1 MSENDLNKGV
11 GKPLIVAGLGDVRDQ
26 LDRCFVPLGLTW
38 VSVFAGRKYVGEV
51 NGRSCT
57 ITIAMRTRNKYI
69 TSDISYRK
77 FTGLWLDI
85 SVETPVMSRM
95 MMAQPRGWARRLS
108 AFVQRRRGQS
118 VVENVPNL
126 VENFMAF
133 AHDPAWGEMFLAD
146 TAVQSH
152 LILLMNHPTLPPG
165 AAVYLS
171 PTGSGTPGKWM
182 WTTPAMPSD
191 FTPEAAQQWV
201 DAIGHLAAL
210 AEKSP
215 PMTAVQ
221 PSWLER
227 QNPTVSAF
235 LIAAVFLFGIPF
247 LLFACCALPA
257 FLLVLLNAQ

>member
-11 GKPLIVAGLGDVRDQ
+11 GKPLFVAGLGDVRDQ
-26 LDRCFVPLGLTW
+26 LDRCFLPLGLELDPM
-38 VSVFAGRKYVGEV
+38 FAGRKYVGEV
-51 NGRSCT
+51 NGRTVT
-57 ITIAMRTRNKYI
+57 ITIALRTRNKYI

-85 SVETPVMSRM
+85 SATTPVMSRFM
-95 MMAQPRGWARRLS
+95 AAQPRGWARRF
-108 AFVQRRRGQS
+108 AAYVQRWRGQQP
-118 VVENVPNL
+118 VENAPNL

-152 LILLMNHPTLPPG
+152 IILLMNHPTLPPG
-165 AAVYLS
+165 AAVYL
-171 PTGSGTPGKWM
+171 TPGKWM

-201 DAIGHLAAL
+201 YALGHLAAA
-210 AEKSP
+210 AEQSP
-215 PMTAVQ
+215 PMTAVS
-221 PSWLER
+221 PSFLER

-235 LIAAVFLFGIPF
+235 IIASLFLFGIPS
-247 LLFACCALPA
+247 LLCVCCTLPA
-257 FLLVLLNAQ
+257 LLLVLLNAR

>member
-11 GKPLIVAGLGDVRDQ
+11 GQPLILAGLGDVRDQ
-26 LDRCFVPLGLTW
+26 LDRCFLPLGLAQD
-38 VSVFAGRKYVGEV
+38 SMFAGRKYVGEI
-51 NGRSCT
+51 NGRSIT
-57 ITIAMRTRNKYI
+57 VTIAMRTRNKYI

-77 FTGLWLDI
+77 FTGLWMDI
-85 SVETPVMSRM
+85 SVATPVMSRLM
-95 MMAQPRGWARRLS
+95 LAQPKGFARRFS
-108 AFVQRRRGQS
+108 AFVQGLRGQKP
-118 VVENVPNL
+118 VEHAPNL

-133 AHDPAWGEMFLAD
+133 AHDPAWGEMFLAN

-165 AAVYLS
+165 AAVYL
-171 PTGSGTPGKWM
+171 TPGKWM

-191 FTPEAAQQWV
+191 FTPEAAQQWIQ
-201 DAIGHLAAL
+201 ATGHLAAL
-210 AEKSP
+210 AEQTP

-235 LIAAVFLFGIPF
+235 LIASVFLFGIPL
-247 LLFACCALPA
+247 LLFACCLLPA
-257 FLLVLLNAQ
+257 LLLLFINMR